1 MPELP
6 EKRARVHE
14 LRWTHMTSKSGII
27 AKEGGGHHPIA
38 SLHRR
43 RVPILRGAPTQ
54 NLEKRKEDE
63 HSDYLPSL
71 DVKFCIKNQ
80 DVPGRTLVLVWLV
93 GHGK

>member
-1 MPELP
+1 MDSYDLD
-6 EKRARVHE
+6 
-14 LRWTHMTSKSGII
+14 L
-27 AKEGGGHHPIA
+27 EGGGHHPIA

-71 DVKFCIKNQ
+71 DVKFCIKMCPAALLCWYGSLAMENE
-80 DVPGRTLVLVWLV
+80 DMT
-93 GHGK
+93 